1 MSLQVAQ
8 STSVFGVF
16 AGVGYGLARMVLL
29 ACTAVAAPTHTA
41 RISRSLIGSFNF
53 LSPKKLDRR
62 MENRGLANVI
72 RGHVGLTSIRYN
84 NYFTKETGGSCIVF
98 GGYGKDHDREP
109 PKTKRR
115 AGEPARLVRQLRWDW
130 ITG

>member
-16 AGVGYGLARMVLL
+16 CWRRVWLGENGVTRMHRCRG
-29 ACTAVAAPTHTA
+29 ANTH
-41 RISRSLIGSFNF
+41 SEDQQKPDWKFQLSL
-53 LSPKKLDRR
+53 PKKLDRR

-84 NYFTKETGGSCIVF
+84 NYFTKETGGSWHRFWWF
-98 GGYGKDHDREP
+98 GQG
-109 PKTKRR
+109 
-115 AGEPARLVRQLRWDW
+115 
-130 ITG
+130 